1 MLRKLREFEYLEPSS
16 LSEALSLLDQH
27 SKAAKIFAG
36 GTDLLVNMKEGEL
49 SPGYLIDIKGIPGQ
63 EYIKYD
69 KKKGL
74 RIGALTTIRQIEI
87 SRVVREQFL
96 PLAQAA
102 KVLGSVQVRNRA
114 TIGGNLC
121 NASPS
126 AETAPPLLVLGAKVK
141 LVGSRAERML
151 PLEEFFVGPGLTVL
165 DKEILTEIIV
175 PPPSPHTRGVYIS
188 ISRRRAVDLA
198 LVGVAVAAVIDPDK
212 GQWKEVKIAL
222 GAVGP
227 TPMRAPKAERIL
239 NGKRIE
245 TALIEEA
252 AQIASDEAVPISDVR
267 ASAWYR
273 EDMVRVL
280 VQRALEQA
288 SRNRNLQ
295 GARR

>member
-16 LSEALSLLDQH
+16 LSEAISLLDQH
-27 SKAAKIFAG
+27 FEAAKILAG
-36 GTDLLVNMKEGEL
+36 GTDLLVDMKQGEL
-49 SPGYLIDIKGIPGQ
+49 SPGYLINIKGIPGQ
-63 EYIKYD
+63 DHIEYD

-74 RIGALTTIRQIEI
+74 RIGALTTIRQIET
-87 SRVVREQFL
+87 SRIIREQFL

-102 KVLGSVQVRNRA
+102 KVLGSVQVRNLA

-141 LVGSRAERML
+141 IVGSRGQRML

-175 PPPSPHTRGVYIS
+175 PPLPPHTQGVYMS

-198 LVGVAVAAVIDPDK
+198 LVGVAVAVTLDRDK
-212 GQWKEVKIAL
+212 GKWKEVKIAL
-222 GAVGP
+222 GAVAP
-227 TPMRAPKAERIL
+227 TPMRARKAEKIL
-239 NGKRIE
+239 SGKKIGA
-245 TALIEEA
+245 ALMEEA
-252 AQIASDEAVPISDVR
+252 AQMATDEARPISDLR

-273 EDMVRVL
+273 EEMVRVL
-280 VQRALEQA
+280 VQRALEEV
-288 SRNRNLQ
+288 SRNRKL
-295 GARR
+295 

>member
-1 MLRKLREFEYLEPSS
+1 MLKKLREFEYLEPPS
-16 LSEALSLLDQH
+16 LSEAVSFLDQH
-27 SKAAKIFAG
+27 SEAAKIFAG

-69 KKKGL
+69 EKKGL
-74 RIGALTTIRQIEI
+74 RIGALTTIRQIET
-87 SRVVREQFL
+87 SRVIREQFP

-121 NASPS
+121 NAAPS
-126 AETAPPLLVLGAKVK
+126 AETAPPLLVLGAKLK
-141 LVGSRAERML
+141 LFGSRGERVL

-198 LVGVAVAAVIDPDK
+198 LVGVAVAAVVDPGKD
-212 GQWKEVKIAL
+212 QWKEVKIAL

-227 TPMRAPKAERIL
+227 TPMRTSKAEGIL
-239 NGKRIE
+239 NGKRIDA
-245 TALIEEA
+245 ALIEEA
-252 AQIASDEAVPISDVR
+252 AQIASEEADPISDVR

-273 EDMVRVL
+273 EEMVRVL
-280 VQRALEQA
+280 VQRSLEHV
-288 SRNRNLQ
+288 SRKRNPK
-295 GARR
+295 GA

>member
-16 LSEALSLLDQH
+16 LSEAVSLLNQH

-36 GTDLLVNMKEGEL
+36 GTDLLVDMKEGEL
-49 SPGYLIDIKGIPGQ
+49 SPRYLIDIKGIPGQ
-63 EYIKYD
+63 DYIKYD
-69 KKKGL
+69 EKKGL
-74 RIGALTTIRQIEI
+74 RMGALTTMRQIET
-87 SRVVREQFL
+87 SRVVREQFP

-121 NASPS
+121 NASPA

-141 LVGSRAERML
+141 LVGSRGERML
-151 PLEEFFVGPGLTVL
+151 PLEEFFVGPELTVL

-175 PPPSPHTRGVYIS
+175 PSPSPHTRGVYIS

-198 LVGVAVAAVIDPDK
+198 LVGVAVAAVVDPEK
-212 GQWKEVKIAL
+212 GRWKEVKIAL

-227 TPMRAPKAERIL
+227 TPMRVPKAERIL
-239 NGKRIE
+239 NGKRIDA
-245 TALIEEA
+245 ALIEKA
-252 AQIASDEAVPISDVR
+252 ARIASDEADPISDVR

-273 EDMVRVL
+273 EEMVRVL
-280 VQRALEQA
+280 VQRTLERV
-288 SRNRNLQ
+288 SKNRKL
-295 GARR
+295 

>member
-36 GTDLLVNMKEGEL
+36 GTDLLVDMKEGEL
-49 SPGYLIDIKGIPGQ
+49 SPGYLIDIKGIPAQG
-63 EYIKYD
+63 YVKYD
-69 KKKGL
+69 EKKGL
-74 RIGALTTIRQIEI
+74 RIGALTTIRQIET
-87 SRVVREQFL
+87 SRVIREQFP

-141 LVGSRAERML
+141 LVGSRGERMI

-165 DKEILTEIIV
+165 DKEILTEIMV
-175 PPPSPHTRGVYIS
+175 PPPSPHTRGIYMS

-198 LVGVAVAAVIDPDK
+198 LVGVAVAIVVDPDR
-212 GQWKEVKIAL
+212 GEWKDVKIAL
-222 GAVGP
+222 GAVAP
-227 TPMRAPKAERIL
+227 TPMRAPKAEKIL
-239 NGKRIE
+239 KGKGIE
-245 TALIEEA
+245 VNLIEEA
-252 AQIASDEAVPISDVR
+252 AQIASGEAHPISDVR

-273 EDMVRVL
+273 EEMVRIL
-280 VQRALEQA
+280 VQRALEEV
-288 SRNRNLQ
+288 SRNRNPK
-295 GARR
+295 GA

>member
-63 EYIKYD
+63 DYIRYD
-69 KKKGL
+69 KRKGL

-87 SRVVREQFL
+87 SRVVREQSL

-126 AETAPPLLVLGAKVK
+126 AETAPSLLVLGAKVK
-141 LVGSRAERML
+141 LVGSRGERVL

-165 DKEILTEIIV
+165 DKEILTEIMV
-175 PPPSPHTRGVYIS
+175 PPLSPHTRGVYMS
-188 ISRRRAVDLA
+188 VSRRRAVDLA
-198 LVGVAVAAVIDPDK
+198 LVGVAVAVVVDPDK

-222 GAVGP
+222 GAVAP
-227 TPMRAPKAERIL
+227 TPMRATRAEGIL
-239 NGKRIE
+239 NGKRINA
-245 TALIEEA
+245 ALIEEA
-252 AQIASDEAVPISDVR
+252 AQMASDEARPISDVR

-273 EDMVRVL
+273 EEMVSVL
-280 VQRALEQA
+280 VQRALEQV
-288 SRNRNLQ
+288 SKNRKL
-295 GARR
+295 